1 MSDPFEEVADGVFA
15 YHHDWAEGLC
25 AIVLG
30 DEGAVAIDGGGDRAD
45 GEAMAAFLRRQ
56 GREPTRLIYTHGHS
70 DHVWGAGPL
79 GGGEVF
85 SHERTPA
92 LMRRQVPDWARGW
105 KVSEAEAATRVPW
118 PTATFDQVMRWHLG
132 GRTIRSIRTPGHSID
147 GTSYLVEDAG
157 VLIAGDAI
165 ATGIVPALNDGDGR
179 TLEMSHRL
187 LLEMTEEEI
196 SVLIPG
202 HGPVVRD
209 DAVADCLVWGAEY
222 LRAVRQRLREQLMSG
237 IEVEEALL
245 ASCPYDEF
253 VGDRYDRE
261 RHSMLRRHEAAVT
274 KMISEERTRIP

>member
-1 MSDPFEEVADGVFA
+1 MSDAFEEVADGVFA

-30 DEGAVAIDGGGDRAD
+30 DRCAVAIDGGGDIAD
-45 GEAMAAFLRRQ
+45 GQAMAAFLRRH

-85 SHERTPA
+85 SHELTPD
-92 LMRRQVPDWARGW
+92 LMRQQLPAWAARW
-105 KVSEAEAATRVPW
+105 RVSQDEAAARVPW
-118 PTATFDQVMRWHLG
+118 PTATFNGEMCWHLG
-132 GRTIRSIRTPGHSID
+132 GRTLRSIRTPGHSID
-147 GTSYLVEDAG
+147 GTSYLVEDAQ

-187 LLEMTEEEI
+187 LLEMDDEI
-196 SVLIPG
+196 STLIPG
-202 HGPVVRD
+202 HGPVVTG
-209 DAVADCLVWGAEY
+209 AAMTACLRWGAGY
-222 LRAVRQRLREQLMSG
+222 LRGVRQRLREQLMAG
-237 IEVEEALL
+237 IVDEADLL
-245 ASCPYDEF
+245 ASCSYEEF
-253 VGDRYDRE
+253 VADRFDPS
-261 RHSMLRRHEAAVT
+261 RHRMTDRHEAAVA